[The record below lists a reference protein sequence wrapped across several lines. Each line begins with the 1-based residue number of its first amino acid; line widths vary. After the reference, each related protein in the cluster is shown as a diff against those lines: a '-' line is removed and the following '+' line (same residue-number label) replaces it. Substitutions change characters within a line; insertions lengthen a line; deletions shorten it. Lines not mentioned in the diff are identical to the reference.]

1 MEDINKLINQLKRSG
16 EYFVT
21 GHEKLTLST
30 ALLHTIITRV
40 LSSLHSD
47 HILNHHYLS
56 EILKK
61 IAKLKLLKSFNFD
74 LNSSINLSPFH
85 SLVYLEL
92 YDIDIEWLIGLNYEK
107 IEVLIVH
114 GPIKSLAILLK
125 RKWTSLKYLALRSGK
140 LKTLDESILLA
151 PRLTYLEAPRNLLT
165 KLENVEKLECL
176 DCLNLSINRLTRV
189 PILSD
194 YGARN
199 LTVLILSYNCINNL
213 TGNYNY
219 ITKCLVLNKNN
230 QSFVMFYGRF
240 NTYHI

>member
-1 MEDINKLINQLKRSG
+1 MEDINKLINQLKYNG
-16 EYFVT
+16 EYLVT

-47 HILNHHYLS
+47 HIINHHYLS

-61 IAKLKLLKSFNFD
+61 IPKLKLLKSLNFD
-74 LNSSINLSPFH
+74 LNSSINLSPFN

-92 YDIDIEWLIGLNYEK
+92 YDIDIKWLIGLNYDK
-107 IEVLIVH
+107 IEVLILH
-114 GPIKSLAILLK
+114 GPLKSLVVLLK
-125 RKWTSLKYLALRSGK
+125 RKWSSLKYLALRSGK
-140 LKTLDESILLA
+140 LKTIDESILLA
-151 PRLTYLEAPRNLLT
+151 PRLTYFEAPRNLLT
-165 KLENVEKLECL
+165 NIENVEKLECL
-176 DCLNLSINRLTRV
+176 DHLNLSINRLTQV

-213 TGNYNY
+213 TGNCNY
-219 ITKCLVLNKNN
+219 ITEFLVINKNN
-230 QSFVMFYGRF
+230 Q
-240 NTYHI
+240 